1 MTKNK
6 NKKIKIPKD
15 FYEVGEYDPISYS
28 EVQRKWMKDPAFK
41 RAYDALEP
49 EYAIIRQ
56 IIRQRI
62 NLKMSQKELAKKLG
76 TKQSAVSRLE
86 SGTYN
91 PTLSF
96 LKKLSKA
103 LDSDLVI
110 SFK

>member
-1 MTKNK
+1 MIN
-6 NKKIKIPKD
+6 NKKYKYED
-15 FYEVGEYDPISYS
+15 DYEVGKYEPVSFS
-28 EVQRKWMKDPAFK
+28 EHKKEMLKDPAFK
-41 RAYDALEP
+41 KVYDALEP

-76 TKQSAVSRLE
+76 TKQSAISRLE

>member
-1 MTKNK
+1 MTKK
-6 NKKIKIPKD
+6 QKLKIKKEMYKD
-15 FYEVGEYDPISYS
+15 NEYDPISHT
-28 EVQRKWMKDPAFK
+28 EVMEKWMKNPAFK
-41 RAYDALEP
+41 KAYDALEP

-62 NLKMSQKELAKKLG
+62 NLKMSQKDLAKRLG

-96 LKKLSKA
+96 LKKLGKA